1 MSKNYIINRLK
12 WYYPLERFNAFFF
25 LGVLFYVI
33 FRYGFFKTIMLSYG
47 LCLMVLILFQG
58 QHYWKLKLYR
68 LTNKRFNQNYHI
80 NLFKKF
86 KKINIICICL
96 IPLVFVLQL
105 SLNDWTIESK
115 NLFVLAIIA
124 NTFGILEHINYYYRQ
139 LMVDNIYDWR
149 YLITNKKLKVAS
161 LKKSIEKGEI

>member
-1 MSKNYIINRLK
+1 
-12 WYYPLERFNAFFF
+12 
-25 LGVLFYVI
+25 
-33 FRYGFFKTIMLSYG
+33 
-47 LCLMVLILFQG
+47 
-58 QHYWKLKLYR
+58 
-68 LTNKRFNQNYHI
+68 
-80 NLFKKF
+80 
-86 KKINIICICL
+86 
-96 IPLVFVLQL
+96 VLQL